1 VFVQL
6 QNEIFMC
13 GHLKY
18 EGHRAF
24 SFFLLPASVAR
35 MLRYELHCLCQTRDW
50 LCLVCCNIFPLVGP
64 GRVIGLQGTDT
75 FHLTVCPAT
84 RCFGFTL
91 EGRE

>member
-50 LCLVCCNIFPLVGP
+50 LCLVCCSLSVVQRGCPSTYFPYWVLVGSSASKVP
-64 GRVIGLQGTDT
+64 I
-75 FHLTVCPAT
+75 PSI
-84 RCFGFTL
+84 
-91 EGRE
+91 